1 MPTMTKSFDEFFDE
15 QMKDPAVKAAY
26 DELVPDFEIVR
37 AMIEARKTT
46 GITQQQL
53 SEKTGIAQA
62 DISRLEHA
70 NGNPSLRT
78 LKRLAAGMGMELHLS
93 FTPIN
98 RPQA

>member
-1 MPTMTKSFDEFFDE
+1 MTKSFDEYFEE
-15 QMKDPAVKAAY
+15 QMIDPAVKAEY
-26 DELVPDFEIVR
+26 DELIPEFEIIR
-37 AMIEARKTT
+37 AMIEARKAT

-53 SEKTGIAQA
+53 SEKTGITQA

-78 LKRLAAGMGMELHLS
+78 LKRLAAGMGMQLHLS

-98 RPQA
+98 QS

>member
-1 MPTMTKSFDEFFDE
+1 MTKSFDEFFDE

-26 DELVPDFEIVR
+26 DELIPDFDIVR
-37 AMIEARKTT
+37 AMIEARRTT
-46 GITQQQL
+46 GITQHQL
-53 SEKTGIAQA
+53 SEKTGITQA

-78 LKRLAAGMGMELHLS
+78 LKRLAAGMGMQLRIS

-98 RPQA
+98 QSQT